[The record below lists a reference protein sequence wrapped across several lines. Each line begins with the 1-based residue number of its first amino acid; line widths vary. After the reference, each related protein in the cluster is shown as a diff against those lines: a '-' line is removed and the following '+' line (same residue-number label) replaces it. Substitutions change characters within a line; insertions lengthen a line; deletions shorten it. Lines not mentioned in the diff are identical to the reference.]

1 VAVSPER
8 LERVP
13 LFAELTP
20 DEVAALAAKME
31 ERHASPGERLSNQG
45 GSGYF
50 FFVIED
56 GTAEVRRDGQV
67 VAKLGPEEFFGEIAI
82 LATPRRTAT
91 VTASTPMT
99 LLSMFGAD
107 FAKFSSEMPALAD
120 QIQEAIAERNQ

>member
-1 VAVSPER
+1 MAVSPAR

-20 DEVAALAAKME
+20 DDRAALAAKME
-31 ERHASPGERLSNQG
+31 ERHAAPGEHLSNQG
-45 GSGYF
+45 SSGYF

-56 GTAEVRRDGQV
+56 GTAEVIRDGQV
-67 VAKLGPEEFFGEIAI
+67 VAKLGPEDFFGEIAI

-99 LLSMFGAD
+99 LLAMFGAD

-120 QIQEAIAERNQ
+120 HVQQAIAERS

>member
-1 VAVSPER
+1 MAVDRSR

-20 DEVAALAAKME
+20 DDRAALAAKME
-31 ERHASPGERLSNQG
+31 VRHAAPGEHLSNQG

-56 GTAEVRRDGQV
+56 GTADVARDGQV
-67 VAKLGPEEFFGEIAI
+67 VAELGPDDFFGEIAI

-99 LLSMFGAD
+99 LLAMFGAD

-120 QIQEAIAERNQ
+120 RVQQAIEERS